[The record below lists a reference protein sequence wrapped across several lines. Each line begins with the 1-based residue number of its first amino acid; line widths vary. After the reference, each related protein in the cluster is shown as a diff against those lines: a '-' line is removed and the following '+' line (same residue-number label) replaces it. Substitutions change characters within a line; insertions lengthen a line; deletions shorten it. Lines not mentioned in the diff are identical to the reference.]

1 MWIHNN
7 FFLPSHPLC
16 LISQQVLSVLP
27 SKHIQNLTSPLHVHC
42 CHHHCWLGL
51 LWWPPHC
58 FHPCSPSAQAC
69 PPSSQRILLQSK
81 AAHGPALLRPM
92 LHLSQRKSQSPP
104 CGQGGPTG
112 PGSNTSQNSPPATCP
127 LAHSVT
133 AALTFLLFLTYTKQ
147 APTSG
152 PLCVLA
158 FSSASNSPL
167 PDAKKRQ
174 G

>member
-1 MWIHNN
+1 MWCPPAWIHNN
-7 FFLPSHPLC
+7 CFLSSHPLC
-16 LISQQVLSVLP
+16 LISQQVLSVLL

-58 FHPCSPSAQAC
+58 FRPCFLPQAC
-69 PPSSQRILLQSK
+69 PPSTQRILLQSK
-81 AAHGPALLRPM
+81 AAHGPALLRPV

-104 CGQGGPTG
+104 CGQGGPIG
-112 PGSNTSQNSPPATCP
+112 PGSITSQNSPPATCP

-133 AALTFLLFLTYTKQ
+133 AALTFLLFLTHTKQ

-158 FSSASNSPL
+158 FSFCL
-167 PDAKKRQ
+167 
-174 G
+174 